1 MNTRPDAGVDPAPD
15 PTRPLDAVIVGAG
28 LAGLSAARVL
38 ADAGRSVMVLEAS
51 DGVGGRVRTD
61 IVDGFRL
68 DRGFQVLLTAY
79 PEVARQLD
87 ADALDLYRFDPGAVV
102 YTGGT
107 YPSARFDVL
116 ADPLRL
122 PTRAL
127 GGALAR
133 VGSIADKLRL
143 ALMLQQLRRSDP
155 VALLRAPDRTTLES
169 LRARG
174 FSSSMID
181 TFFRP
186 LLGGIQLDPSLGGSA
201 RMSDTVLRCLAVGHS
216 AVPNHGMQQIPEQ
229 LAAALPAG
237 TVHLHSP
244 VARIAPG
251 EVHLAD
257 GRIVHS
263 RSVIVATDGPTA
275 SRLLGEQRPDVRD
288 PGDRSVRAVWFEAPA
303 PPVSHRFIVLD
314 GTSSGPAL
322 NVVPMSNVA
331 PGYAGDTG
339 KALIVAA
346 CPIGVTRADGTV
358 LIDEVP
364 DDWQLEQLVRRQLLT
379 WWGPQVD
386 RWRVLRVDTIAHG
399 QPDSQP
405 PFRPKQAVSLG
416 DGLFVCGDHRD
427 TPSIQ
432 GAMHSGRRTG
442 EAVLES

>member
-102 YTGGT
+102 YTGGI

-288 PGDRSVRAVWFEAPA
+288 PGDRSVRAVWFEA
-303 PPVSHRFIVLD
+303 
-314 GTSSGPAL
+314 
-322 NVVPMSNVA
+322 
-331 PGYAGDTG
+331 
-339 KALIVAA
+339 
-346 CPIGVTRADGTV
+346 
-358 LIDEVP
+358 
-364 DDWQLEQLVRRQLLT
+364 RRH
-379 WWGPQVD
+379 P
-386 RWRVLRVDTIAHG
+386 
-399 QPDSQP
+399 
-405 PFRPKQAVSLG
+405 
-416 DGLFVCGDHRD
+416 
-427 TPSIQ
+427 
-432 GAMHSGRRTG
+432 
-442 EAVLES
+442 